1 MKTLKLAIAA
11 ALLAGTFQAA
21 NAQISVG
28 LRIGTPPPPHRVVV
42 VREPV
47 YREEYVEPVYREEY
61 VEPVYPVY
69 RRTYYERPVVYNRVI
84 VAPPMRRV
92 YYRHGYDRP
101 VYHENYYRHTRYVRH
116 Y

>member
-47 YREEYVEPVYREEY
+47 YREEYVEPVYSRE
-61 VEPVYPVY
+61 
-69 RRTYYERPVVYNRVI
+69 YYERPVVYNRVI
-84 VAPPMRRV
+84 VAPPVRRV
-92 YYRHGYDRP
+92 YYRHGYYGRP

>member
-28 LRIGTPPPPHRVVV
+28 LRIGTPPPHRVVV

-47 YREEYVEPVYREEY
+47 YREEYVEPVY
-61 VEPVYPVY
+61 PVYH
-69 RRTYYERPVVYNRVI
+69 RTYYERPVVYNRVI
-84 VAPPMRRV
+84 VAPPVRRV
-92 YYRHGYDRP
+92 YYRHGYGRP